1 MVHAMAGHSNAKTTG
16 PVATTTIMHLSVCDI
31 LEKTSAN
38 RLYSAKRRPLRSR
51 LMKDALQGVKVV
63 ALGGYAAG
71 PYIGKY
77 LANFGAQ
84 VVHVESTE
92 HPDGFR
98 LQYPPYR
105 DG

>member
-1 MVHAMAGHSNAKTTG
+1 M
-16 PVATTTIMHLSVCDI
+16 
-31 LEKTSAN
+31 
-38 RLYSAKRRPLRSR
+38 
-51 LMKDALQGVKVV
+51 MKDALQGVKVV

-84 VVHVESTE
+84 VVEVESTE

-98 LQYPPYR
+98 LQYPPYK
-105 DG
+105 DGKVGLNRSGCFAYFGDSHGRVSLKLMTP